1 MLLRDQHM
9 GRPVDQTVRST
20 DQVPKMAARP
30 V

>member
-1 MLLRDQHM
+1 MHLRDQHM
-9 GRPVDQTVRST
+9 GRPVDQPVKST